1 MEKVVTTGEEFS
13 AVGLSL
19 SAQEFHTI
27 GNVLM
32 RAVNKSKEQPSQ
44 FPMMELELDLIAEF
58 LK

>member
-1 MEKVVTTGEEFS
+1 MLKVWSKGEDFA

-27 GNVLM
+27 GNLLM
-32 RAVNKSKEQPSQ
+32 KAVNMSKENPSQ
-44 FPMMELELDLIAEF
+44 FPMTELEQDLIAEF